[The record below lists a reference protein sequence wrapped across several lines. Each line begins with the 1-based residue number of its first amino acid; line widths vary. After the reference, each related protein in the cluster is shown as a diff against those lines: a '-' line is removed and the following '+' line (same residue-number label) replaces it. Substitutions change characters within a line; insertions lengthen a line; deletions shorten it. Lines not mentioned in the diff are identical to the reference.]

1 MNCLFH
7 TLISP
12 FSFAYSQKL
21 LFRIL
26 GDESIC
32 ARLYWAGDWQSFRE
46 YPHSQLQPGGNPLK
60 MLTPDQAYSIL
71 EKNGLLPEKA

>member
-1 MNCLFH
+1 M
-7 TLISP
+7 SP

-32 ARLYWAGDWQSFRE
+32 AQMIVEDDRII
-46 YPHSQLQPGGNPLK
+46 LQK
-60 MLTPDQAYSIL
+60 IKDD
-71 EKNGLLPEKA
+71 